1 MKLRKGEKVTAVG
14 LKRGGL
20 AERED
25 CVKLSMGMK
34 TSHLPIVHKGL
45 ETQKPL
51 QACTLDS
58 DTSQKCLNHSLHGL
72 EGGGGDRSHI
82 GDGKQNAIPGSQ
94 LSGCAFVI
102 PTALI
107 ILPLI
112 TFNC

>member
-1 MKLRKGEKVTAVG
+1 MTAVG

-25 CVKLSMGMK
+25 YAKLSMDMK
-34 TSHLPIVHKGL
+34 TSHLPIVYKVL
-45 ETQKPL
+45 ETQRPL

-58 DTSQKCLNHSLHGL
+58 DTSQKCLNHRLHGL

-82 GDGKQNAIPGSQ
+82 GDGEQNAIPGSQ

-102 PTALI
+102 LTALI
-107 ILPLI
+107 IPPLI
-112 TFNC
+112 TFDC